1 VSAPAAALVA
11 PVPLVAPRPA
21 TSDSPVARAA
31 LIAIALLFL
40 GGVLFLPV
48 AVVLVEAFADG
59 LPAYVAAIASPEAR
73 SALSLTLLVT
83 AIAVPANVVFGVAL
97 AYALARFDVRSKSLW
112 LTLVDLPFSISPV
125 VSGMLI
131 VLLFGSRGLFGP
143 WLAAHDVD
151 VLFAVPGIVLA
162 TAFVTSPYVARELVP
177 YMDAQGSDEEQAALV
192 LGASGITTFL
202 RVTLPKAKWGLLYG
216 VVLCNARA
224 MGEFGAVSV
233 VSGHIRGKT
242 NTLPLAVEVLYNEYR
257 TSEAFAVA
265 SLLVLVAVATLVAK
279 RALGRKAAAR

>member
-97 AYALARFDVRSKSLW
+97 AYALARFDVRGKSLW